1 MGTTPRS
8 SRPVITPPVSSL
20 HEPLPA
26 LPRFK
31 SRRTPLQVPSHDSK
45 TWQQPGV
52 PRKSDVKERLRNLL
66 LPSHLGVESLTSAMA
81 SVVPDGYRQLC
92 KSLASVMASVARH
105 ECPPPPTGFDNTMLR
120 NMEMRN
126 SAAERR
132 ILMAEHTRID
142 DQSC

>member
-1 MGTTPRS
+1 MSLCPPCPASNPAEPRS
-8 SRPVITPPVSSL
+8 KYPVMTPN
-20 HEPLPA
+20 
-26 LPRFK
+26 PR
-31 SRRTPLQVPSHDSK
+31 
-45 TWQQPGV
+45 QQPGV

-120 NMEMRN
+120 NMEMPN